1 MIVSLHAPRKEDTYA
16 ADAAAVKKSF
26 KAGKSLSTT
35 CYNCQLVVWIM
46 SSGTFFHGAKNKCIH
61 TYNPNSY
68 HLEYAYKVLIIRAN
82 IRIGL

>member
-46 SSGTFFHGAKNKCIH
+46 SSGTFFHGAKKQMH
-61 TYNPNSY
+61 P
-68 HLEYAYKVLIIRAN
+68 HLQPKLIPLGICV
-82 IRIGL
+82 